1 VGLTIL
7 KTDNRDITR
16 PGHILTYTITVE
28 NTGEETID
36 DLEITDT
43 LPGQVIAQ
51 EIGSGGRIEGNKIVW
66 SNLGLGGG
74 EKLTF
79 TIKVKV
85 KENTSNGHT
94 LVNVVKARS
103 EDKGLSATDTDTTV
117 VEVIGK
123 IAATK
128 DQPKGPQPV
137 PVSARTG
144 ATAATAFLS
153 LLTGIGSLLGTIRR
167 FGA

>member
-7 KTDNRDITR
+7 KTDGRDVTR
-16 PGHILTYTITVE
+16 PGHTLTYTITVE
-28 NTGEETID
+28 NPGDQTID
-36 DLEITDT
+36 DLEVTDT
-43 LPGQVIAQ
+43 LPGQVTIL
-51 EIGSGGRIEGNKIVW
+51 EVSSDGKVEGNKIIW

-103 EDKGLSATDTDTTV
+103 ENKGLSATDTDTTV
-117 VEVIGK
+117 VEVPGK

-137 PVSARTG
+137 PVSAKTG
-144 ATAATAFLS
+144 AATATAFLS
-153 LLTGIGSLLGTIRR
+153 LLTGIGSLIGTLRR